1 MKLDHTMERD
11 AVASQVS
18 IMAERFELRAPKK
31 SDAGLLALYA
41 SDKRVADASR
51 SLPHPLPPGAT
62 EAFIARSLDPKVD
75 LHTYII
81 DGEAAGL
88 SEVLGVMQLKPLERD
103 QSEVSFWVAPSF
115 WGTGI
120 ASSAL
125 KALVAANPLGDKTM
139 FAEIF
144 QDNQA
149 SARVVTNVGFEYL
162 GDAETF
168 SVARGARVPTWTYVC
183 KLNSTASAPEVLK
196 KR

>member
-1 MKLDHTMERD
+1 MKLDHTIERD
-11 AVASQVS
+11 NANVQAT
-18 IMAERFELRAPKK
+18 IAAERFVLRAPKT
-31 SDAGLLALYA
+31 SDVGLLSLYA
-41 SDKRVADASR
+41 SDKRVAHAAR

-62 EAFIARSLDPKVD
+62 EAFIARSLDPKVA

-81 DGEAAGL
+81 DGAAAGL
-88 SEVLGVMQLKPLERD
+88 SEVMGVMQLKPLERD

-125 KALVAANPLGDKTM
+125 KALVAANPLGDKTL

-149 SARVVTNVGFEYL
+149 SARVVTNAGFEYL

-183 KLNSTASAPEVLK
+183 KLS
-196 KR
+196 

>member
-1 MKLDHTMERD
+1 MKLDHTIVRD
-11 AVASQVS
+11 TAVTQAPIKADSF
-18 IMAERFELRAPKK
+18 ILRGPRT
-31 SDAGLLALYA
+31 SDVGLLSLYA
-41 SDKRVADASR
+41 SDKRVAEASR

-62 EAFIARSLDPKVD
+62 EAFIARSLDPKVA
-75 LHTYII
+75 LYTYIL
-81 DGEAAGL
+81 DGETAGL

-120 ASSAL
+120 ASAAL
-125 KALVAANPLGDKTM
+125 KALVAANPLGDKAM

-149 SARVVTNVGFEYL
+149 SARVVTNAGFEYL

-168 SVARGARVPTWTYVC
+168 SVARGARVPTWTYVR
-183 KLNSTASAPEVLK
+183 KLD
-196 KR
+196 

>member
-1 MKLDHTMERD
+1 MKLDHTIERD
-11 AVASQVS
+11 LKVAQTP
-18 IMAERFELRAPKK
+18 IEAEHFTLRAPRS
-31 SDAGLLALYA
+31 SDVGLLSLYA
-41 SDKRVADASR
+41 SDKRVAEASR
-51 SLPHPLPPGAT
+51 SLPHPLPPGST
-62 EAFIARSLDPKVD
+62 EAFIARSLDPKVP
-75 LHTYII
+75 LYTFII
-81 DGEAAGL
+81 DGTVASN

-149 SARVVTNVGFEYL
+149 SARVVTNAGFEYL

-183 KLNSTASAPEVLK
+183 KLN
-196 KR
+196 

>member
-1 MKLDHTMERD
+1 MKLDHTIVRD
-11 AVASQVS
+11 LKVTQTPIKAD
-18 IMAERFELRAPKK
+18 RFTLRAPRS
-31 SDAGLLALYA
+31 SDVGLLSLYA
-41 SDKRVADASR
+41 SDKRVAEASR
-51 SLPHPLPPGAT
+51 SLPHPLPPGST
-62 EAFIARSLDPKVD
+62 EAFIARSLDPDVP
-75 LHTYII
+75 LHTYIM
-81 DGEAAGL
+81 DGDAAGL

-125 KALVAANPLGDKTM
+125 IALVEANPLGDKTM

-149 SARVVTNVGFEYL
+149 SARVVTHAGFEYL

-168 SVARGARVPTWTYVC
+168 CVSRGAMVPTWTYVR
-183 KLNSTASAPEVLK
+183 KLN
-196 KR
+196 

>member
-1 MKLDHTMERD
+1 MKLDHTIVRD
-11 AVASQVS
+11 LKVTQDTIEAD
-18 IMAERFELRAPKK
+18 RFTLRGPKS
-31 SDAGLLALYA
+31 SDVGLLSLYA
-41 SDKRVADASR
+41 SDKRVANASR

-62 EAFIARSLDPKVD
+62 EAFIARSLDPAVP
-75 LHTYII
+75 LHTFII

-149 SARVVTNVGFEYL
+149 SARVVTNAGFEYL

-168 SVARGARVPTWTYVC
+168 SVSRGARVPTWTYVC
-183 KLNSTASAPEVLK
+183 KLD
-196 KR
+196 